1 MDKEYSGT
9 CRDKPETK
17 SDIARR
23 NAEAIEAFKGVENWS
38 PALLRKF
45 GLPETRAEML
55 ETLGLTE
62 DDVSN

>member
-1 MDKEYSGT
+1 MDKEHSGT

-45 GLPETRAEML
+45 GLPETRA
-55 ETLGLTE
+55 
-62 DDVSN
+62 